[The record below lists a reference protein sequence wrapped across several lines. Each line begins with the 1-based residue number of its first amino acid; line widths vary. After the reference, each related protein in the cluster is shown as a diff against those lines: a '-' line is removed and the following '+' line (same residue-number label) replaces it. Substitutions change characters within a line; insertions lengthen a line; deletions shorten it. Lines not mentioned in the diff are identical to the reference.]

1 MRAIALDRTKKEVFV
16 QTAEKY
22 HTIVFYSPDM
32 DFCVSLRL
40 LFQDRYNMITITDPR
55 MLQMTVREFKA
66 DLVIVDSLPTEKLK
80 LQFEIMKRENPR
92 VHILSFYASRFNDKR
107 IHQFIRQSV
116 DAAFSKPIDLAEV
129 TKSIHEL
136 MGQNA

>member
-129 TKSIHEL
+129 TQSIHEL